1 MLCGLHPQPLGMAT
15 AFGCKEVR
23 EALETLLEDAKSEAA
38 AEREVAARSAI
49 TARADQG
56 ELAAVHAAQAKHDRD
71 EAARVAAS
79 VAAHVDDAPAVEGK
93 RDEDEDDDEDNEDD
107 DDNKDQD
114 HWDKAWRHATSEEK
128 AGSQNLV
135 RQLRHTSS
143 RSMLENAMAFKE
155 RTLREG
161 AYAHAHWSAQD
172 ARHAERVVGA
182 DGWSAASIGGA
193 LDLPGVGELAS
204 VQTVCSM
211 GCGRE
216 SVLRTDIDE
225 LRKRGALS
233 AAHSCVTG
241 VDIIPWSEKLVAE
254 EPPVEFQQVRPT
266 PFRSHWCTTPIAPLH
281 PTCRLAGA
289 L

>member
-1 MLCGLHPQPLGMAT
+1 
-15 AFGCKEVR
+15 
-23 EALETLLEDAKSEAA
+23 
-38 AEREVAARSAI
+38 
-49 TARADQG
+49 
-56 ELAAVHAAQAKHDRD
+56 
-71 EAARVAAS
+71 
-79 VAAHVDDAPAVEGK
+79 
-93 RDEDEDDDEDNEDD
+93 
-107 DDNKDQD
+107 
-114 HWDKAWRHATSEEK
+114 
-128 AGSQNLV
+128 
-135 RQLRHTSS
+135 
-143 RSMLENAMAFKE
+143 MLENAMAFKE

-161 AYAHAHWSAQD
+161 AYAHAHWSGQD
-172 ARHAERVVGA
+172 ARHAARVVGA
-182 DGWSAASIGGA
+182 DGWSAASIGDA